1 MPPRVMSAIGIVTIV
16 GLCVLLSPDRRRI
29 NWVLLLWGFGLQY
42 LFAVALLK
50 TYPEQLFAA
59 AQAIFEGISS
69 YSRYGSKFLFGALAE
84 QGDFVIL
91 SMGAVI
97 IFVSSLMAVLN
108 FLRVLPAVIYVL
120 ARGMQWTMR
129 TSGAETLSAVMQI
142 FMGIEAVTGLK
153 PVIAR
158 MTRSELFTVMTCF
171 MANLAGSVMAV
182 YVGIFGANAGYILAA
197 SIMSAP
203 AALALSKVLVPET
216 GTPETGDRI
225 EWKILLPP
233 EHGIVEA
240 AANGAVDG
248 LKLTGA
254 IAAILLAFVS
264 IIYMVNA
271 LLGTVGTSFEE
282 VGGYLFAPVA
292 YLLGIPW
299 DDCMKAGNLLAL
311 KTVFNEWLAYSRM
324 KEMVAAG
331 ELSPRAV
338 MVLTYALC
346 NFANFGSMAILIGG
360 MSALAP
366 ERREEIVG
374 MAPRSL
380 LCGLLAGFSTA
391 AVAGT
396 LSGTV

>member
-1 MPPRVMSAIGIVTIV
+1 MSIIGIAVIV
-16 GLCVLLSPDRRRI
+16 GLCVLVSRDRRQI
-29 NWVLLLWGFGLQY
+29 NWVLVLWGLGLQY
-42 LFAVALLK
+42 VFAFLILK
-50 TYPEQLFAA
+50 TYPQQIFAG
-59 AQAIFEGISS
+59 AQALFEGISS
-69 YSRYGSKFLFGALAE
+69 YSRHGAIFLFGALAE
-84 QGDFVIL
+84 KGDFVIL

-108 FLRVLPAVIYVL
+108 YLRVLPAIIYVL
-120 ARGMQWTMR
+120 ARAMQWTMR
-129 TSGAETLSAVMQI
+129 TSGAETLSSVMQI

-197 SIMSAP
+197 SVMSAP
-203 AALALSKVLVPET
+203 AALALSKVMVPET

-225 EWKILLPP
+225 EWSILLPP
-233 EHGIVEA
+233 ERGIVEA

-248 LKLTGA
+248 LKLTA
-254 IAAILLAFVS
+254 TIAAILLAFVS
-264 IIYMVNA
+264 LIYMLDA
-271 LLGTVGTSFEE
+271 LLGTVGTSFEQ
-282 VGGYLFAPVA
+282 VGGYVFAPVA
-292 YLLGIPW
+292 YLLGVPW
-299 DDCMKAGNLLAL
+299 EDCMKAGNLLAL

-338 MVLTYALC
+338 MVLTYAMC

-360 MSALAP
+360 VSALAP

-374 MAPRSL
+374 MALRSL
-380 LCGLLAGFSTA
+380 FCGLLAGFSTA

-396 LSGTV
+396 LGGSL